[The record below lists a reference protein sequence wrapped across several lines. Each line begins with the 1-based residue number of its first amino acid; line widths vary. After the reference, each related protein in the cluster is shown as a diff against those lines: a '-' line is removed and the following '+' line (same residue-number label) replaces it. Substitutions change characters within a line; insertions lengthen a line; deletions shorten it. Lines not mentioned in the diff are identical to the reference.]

1 MGRLISTLLLPRL
14 VQAALVAGLV
24 GSLTFILTRAL
35 PGDMAFRIAAGRYGY
50 EQVNAEAAAAVQAEL
65 GLDQSPLIA
74 WWHWLFDL
82 LSLDLGHSLVSGE
95 PVINELTHQLGHSL
109 ELALMAILLAM
120 VIGVPLGIV
129 CGLRPNGW
137 LDRAALVSAVALRSL
152 PPFVIGLALI
162 MLFAVQLGWLPAAGH
177 GSGSHIW
184 LPAMALALGLAAVS
198 ARVTRHGMV
207 RVVGSHWYAFSRTR
221 GLSEGQTLLRHGLR
235 NVAVPVI
242 AYLSVQLV
250 YLVEGVVVIESLF
263 AWPGIGHAL
272 VHAVVARDVPMIQGT
287 ALIMGLLFVAL
298 NALVDLI
305 SLYIDPRRRLS

>member
-1 MGRLISTLLLPRL
+1 MNRVISTLLLQRL
-14 VQAALVAGLV
+14 MQAGLV
-24 GSLTFILTRAL
+24 AWVVGTLTFILTRAL

-50 EQVNAEAAAAVQAEL
+50 EQVNAESAAAVQAEL

-74 WWHWLFDL
+74 YFHWLSDL

-95 PVINELTHQLGHSL
+95 SVVSELAHQLGHSL
-109 ELALMAILLAM
+109 DLALMAILLAL
-120 VIGVPLGIV
+120 VIGVPVGILS
-129 CGLRPNGW
+129 GLRPNGW
-137 LDRAALVSAVALRSL
+137 VDRLALVSAVALRSL
-152 PPFVIGLALI
+152 PPFVIGLLLI

-177 GSGSHIW
+177 GGGSHLW

-198 ARVTRHGMV
+198 ARVTRHGMA
-207 RVVGSHWYAFSRTR
+207 RVAGSPYYAFSRTR
-221 GLSEGQTLLRHGLR
+221 GLSEGQTLARHGLR

-287 ALIMGLLFVAL
+287 ALVMGLLFVTL
-298 NALVDLI
+298 NTLVDLV